1 MFCLRPALCIHLFC
15 GFLSM
20 SIQLKKKIHVKWFHF
35 FLNYMTTLERS
46 ILNVHRYSIQWSW
59 RLYIGLVVFYK
70 TAIKPLRTILT
81 YAKIS
86 IYSNLGIQ
94 VRIVYRYIYP
104 MLIAR
109 VDYVGSQDREPL
121 TTAISTTC
129 RCERSLPQVS
139 LSIVF
144 NGVYISW

>member
-1 MFCLRPALCIHLFC
+1 MYTS
-15 GFLSM
+15 FLWFS
-20 SIQLKKKIHVKWFHF
+20 IHVYSTQKKDTCQMISF

-94 VRIVYRYIYP
+94 VRIVYKYIYP

-121 TTAISTTC
+121 TTAISTTR
-129 RCERSLPQVS
+129 RCERSLPQMS
-139 LSIVF
+139 FSIVF